1 MEKKENTTHLERE
14 EKEKKETNLNRD
26 EEKGISNL
34 KESPD

>member
-26 EEKGISNL
+26 ENGISNL